1 VTRQVSTSPG
11 HDSSAGKCI
20 TRHCAHSKR
29 QCRRP
34 APTRHGNMRTS
45 AAGSRETGLGLAG
58 PPPVPAQGPG
68 QRRDP
73 RSRYGQGRLA
83 GIAAHASDDP
93 DGHRAEHALHT
104 RSHMP
109 GRRPPGPGCPAGTVR
124 SGHDERLGAL
134 VMEGSPGNGELLP
147 AADLAAGHI
156 GDRYAISRA
165 PARVNFT
172 IGGNRHA
179 HGRGQRPAQLATP
192 DAGRDQSL
200 QHALQNILTRT
211 PCGRGSFPRRWRAAR
226 SRGCAVLRS
235 KCRLAVWVGLGVLA
249 RPRRMP
255 GCRDHRQLVALGG

>member
-1 VTRQVSTSPG
+1 
-11 HDSSAGKCI
+11 
-20 TRHCAHSKR
+20 
-29 QCRRP
+29 
-34 APTRHGNMRTS
+34 MRTS

-104 RSHMP
+104 RSHMLGGDRLDLVVPQEPCDP
-109 GRRPPGPGCPAGTVR
+109 GMMSA
-124 SGHDERLGAL
+124 LGAL

-156 GDRYAISRA
+156 GDRYAISPA

-211 PCGRGSFPRRWRAAR
+211 PCGRRGSFPRRWRAAR

>member
-1 VTRQVSTSPG
+1 
-11 HDSSAGKCI
+11 
-20 TRHCAHSKR
+20 
-29 QCRRP
+29 
-34 APTRHGNMRTS
+34 MRTS
-45 AAGSRETGLGLAG
+45 AGGSRRQAWRGLGLAG
-58 PPPVPAQGPG
+58 QPPVPAHGPG

-104 RSHMP
+104 RSHMLGGDRLDLVVPQEPCDP
-109 GRRPPGPGCPAGTVR
+109 GMMSA
-124 SGHDERLGAL
+124 LGAL

-147 AADLAAGHI
+147 AADLAADHI
-156 GDRYAISRA
+156 SDRYAISPA

-172 IGGNRHA
+172 IGSNRHA

-211 PCGRGSFPRRWRAAR
+211 PCGRRGCFPRRWRAAR

-235 KCRLAVWVGLGVLA
+235 KYGLAVWVGLGVLA

-255 GCRDHRQLVALGG
+255 GCRDHRQLVALGA